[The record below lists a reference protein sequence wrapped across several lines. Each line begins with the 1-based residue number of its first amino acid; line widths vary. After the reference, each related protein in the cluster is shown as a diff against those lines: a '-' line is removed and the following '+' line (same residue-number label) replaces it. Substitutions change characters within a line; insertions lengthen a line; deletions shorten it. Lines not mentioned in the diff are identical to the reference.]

1 MSNKHPTTFR
11 RARLAP
17 LAAAAALLAASSGV
31 ALAQQSATVT
41 QSNSGVVGAT
51 DSTAVSLTH
60 FPNNGTVNTT
70 SVTSSATSN
79 LHELATGANATLPID
94 NQPLSSPTVDIA
106 QRVSGAVSANTNGAI
121 GVNANN
127 VQGNHDGGS
136 LSVSNNTAGAEA
148 TGNTSVGTMRI
159 SNDNNVDVSTPA
171 STSVL
176 QRVTASAPV
185 SASTNQ
191 SQVGIRLNQTQA
203 NNPNNAFDHLS
214 LNVADNQVSASAQGN
229 ETQAG
234 IGISGSGITLAAGA
248 TSDVKQRQV
257 GDVSASSHV
266 DALGTQITGTPNRAM
281 TDSKLSV
288 NGNSV
293 LSSAGGN
300 QQSNAVVL
308 QSSGDI
314 SRTAGAG
321 LAVDSDQ
328 RSRGAVNAS
337 STVGTLGI
345 SNSKDDSSGNAYTVN
360 ANTVAAQASG
370 NAGSNLSSASAAGEI
385 SGLNAATNS
394 KQVYNGSGVKASA
407 SVNRLGVQTN
417 ASTDDA
423 TVVSGNQVQAQAQG
437 SAASNQSVLSA
448 SNIDRSRATID
459 NQQTHKKG
467 AVTADASVNRI
478 GSSSNSLSGGSVTV
492 NDNLVSANA
501 IGATASNSAQLKASG
516 EISGGG
522 FPPSVAIVENQQTH
536 IKGKVA
542 ATAGAGLVGARTTSA
557 SDAALV
563 VSGNQFAAN
572 ASSQSATNVASV
584 QGNQLNTVGAGVA
597 NVQTHEAGN
606 VSATVANMVPASPAP
621 VPYAMHIG
629 LQADSTSGGSLAIS
643 GNQGAAEAIVN
654 QANNQVQISGSSFNN
669 VAAVL
674 ENQQTVNKG
683 DASALTLVNLGMTGK
698 TTAGTDTVRSN
709 GNEVVISNNVSS
721 ANASQNQASNSM
733 VLKADG
739 AIQTI
744 TGINGTPLGPLSNE
758 QIANGNTS
766 AQTKMNILTGSSTAA
781 APSGNTTV
789 SNNQATS
796 MARANVA
803 TNQLTLS
810 AGTMGADVHASLGN
824 KQTNN
829 GAVNATTSLSIPA
842 GAATRLDGNITIN
855 GNQATS
861 VAAGNTSL
869 NHLQI
874 SAGTALNGIRTMG
887 NPTVLALDNNQL
899 NNGAV
904 TATTSLNATGD
915 SRGSALNLSGNIAS
929 ATAVGN
935 NAENQ
940 VNVSTLPGQLMASAS
955 LTNTQVNTGN
965 VTATVTSDVIANGT
979 ANTNNVSVSGNRSSA
994 IAVGNRATSSMTL
1007 GVQ

>member
-31 ALAQQSATVT
+31 ALAQQSAPVT
-41 QSNSGVVGAT
+41 QNNSGVVGAT

-79 LHELATGANATLPID
+79 LHELATGANATLTID
-94 NQPLSSPTVDIA
+94 NQPLSSPTIDIA

-159 SNDNNVDVSTPA
+159 SNDNNVDVSTPV
-171 STSVL
+171 STSVK

-191 SQVGIRLNQTQA
+191 SQVGIRLNQAQA

-234 IGISGSGITLAAGA
+234 IGISGSGITLAADA
-248 TSDVKQRQV
+248 KSDVKQRQV

-300 QQSNAVVL
+300 QQSNALVL

-314 SRTAGAG
+314 SQTAGAG

-337 STVGTLGI
+337 STVGTLSI

-370 NAGSNLSSASAAGEI
+370 NAGSNLSSATAAGEI

-407 SVNRLGVQTN
+407 SVNNLGVQTN
-417 ASTDDA
+417 ASTGDT

-437 SAASNQSVLSA
+437 SAASNQSLLSA
-448 SNIDRSRATID
+448 SQIIDSGAQVS
-459 NQQTHKKG
+459 NEQTHKKG
-467 AVTADASVNRI
+467 PVTADASVNRI
-478 GSSSNSLSGGSVTV
+478 GSSSTSLSGGSVTV

-501 IGATASNSAQLKASG
+501 TGTSANNKAALTASG
-516 EISGGG
+516 TVD
-522 FPPSVAIVENQQTH
+522 PSFAVVESSQTH
-536 IKGKVA
+536 TRGKVA
-542 ATAGAGLVGARTTSA
+542 ATAGAAMVGASATSA

-563 VSGNQFAAN
+563 VSGNQFAAS
-572 ASSQSATNVASV
+572 ASSQSATNQASV
-584 QGNQLNTVGAGVA
+584 QGSQLSDVGAGVF
-597 NVQTHEAGN
+597 NGQTHEAGN
-606 VSATVANMVPASPAP
+606 VSATVANMVPVSPAP
-621 VPYAMHIG
+621 APFPMHIG
-629 LQADSTSGGSLAIS
+629 LQADSASGGSLAIS

-654 QANNQVQISGSSFNN
+654 QASNQVQMSGSSIDNSM
-669 VAAVL
+669 AIL
-674 ENQQTVNKG
+674 QNQQTVNKG

-698 TTAGTDTVRSN
+698 TTAGTDTVRAN
-709 GNEVVISNNVSS
+709 GNEVVISNNVFS
-721 ANASQNQASNSM
+721 ANASQNQASNS
-733 VLKADG
+733 VELKAVS
-739 AIQTI
+739 AV
-744 TGINGTPLGPLSNE
+744 NGVPLGLLLSE
-758 QIANGNTS
+758 QTANGNTS
-766 AQTKMNILTGSSTAA
+766 AQTEMNILTGSSTAA
-781 APSGNTTV
+781 DPSGNTTV

-803 TNQLTLS
+803 NNQLTLS
-810 AGTMGADVHASLGN
+810 AGTQASDVTAGLGN
-824 KQTNN
+824 AQTNN
-829 GAVNATTSLSIPA
+829 GGVNSSTSLSIPA
-842 GAATRLDGNITIN
+842 GAASKLDGNITIS
-855 GNQATS
+855 GNLATS

-869 NHLQI
+869 NNLQI
-874 SAGTALNGIRTMG
+874 SAGTALNGMTG
-887 NPTVLALDNNQL
+887 LDNNQL
-899 NNGAV
+899 NTGAV
-904 TATTSLNATGD
+904 TARTSLNATGD

-940 VNVSTLPGQLMASAS
+940 VNVSALPGQLMASAS
-955 LTNTQVNTGN
+955 LTNTQVNTGD
-965 VTATVTSDVIANGT
+965 VTATVNSAITANGSV
-979 ANTNNVSVSGNRSSA
+979 NTNNVSVSGNRSAA